1 MVPLFHRKKIVL
13 FLFHYFSSARKT
25 SIYIFLIYKQD
36 VQLFKNFAFKK
47 GSQIIYY

>member
-13 FLFHYFSSARKT
+13 FLFDYFPSAHKT
-25 SIYIFLIYKQD
+25 SMYKQD